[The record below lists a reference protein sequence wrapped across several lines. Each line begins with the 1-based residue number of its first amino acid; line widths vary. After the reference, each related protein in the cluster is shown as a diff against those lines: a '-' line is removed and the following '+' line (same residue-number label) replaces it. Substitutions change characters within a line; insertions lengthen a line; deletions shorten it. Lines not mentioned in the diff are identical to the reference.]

1 MFLHFA
7 NSGRTRFAGAAALLL
22 AALAA
27 FWMAFDLGRKVDAS
41 CDYRGKA
48 GAACR
53 WTAVSQ
59 TPPDNCKTFG
69 RGGAV
74 CGVSKE

>member
-1 MFLHFA
+1 MLLHLA
-7 NSGRTRFAGAAALLL
+7 NSERTRFAGAAALLL

-41 CDYRGKA
+41 CAYRGKA
-48 GAACR
+48 GASCP
-53 WTAVSQ
+53 WVAVSQ
-59 TPPDNCKTFG
+59 TLPDNCKTFG

-74 CGVSKE
+74 CGNSKE